1 MDPKSQG
8 MTFSFACSYAFEVLV
23 YPSSD
28 FSDGHVVRSKNSGQ
42 LGVRHGAAV
51 GMQNAEDKDGF
62 EWQAKHESIVSIS
75 KLLAMYLS
83 IGLGLRMPLED
94 HIGDICRKARLQTKT
109 GLNDAAQAAGVKTEE
124 LQQWESNGVIGCPV
138 DIHALSVLLGLD
150 SSKAVAVSQG
160 WEPQQLDLSQW
171 QNLSMLTTSEGFDVN
186 SFVAW
191 DPDSK
196 EAAIFDTGWF
206 AESIFALADSEG
218 LNMRHLFITHMHG
231 DHVAALAQIRKRWP
245 TIMVYSNNDAAPE
258 KNRIREGESV
268 KLGCMEVRARFT
280 PGHAVDGVTYVVDLW
295 RGSAPPVAMVGDAIF
310 AGSMGKDFST
320 PELAQVKV
328 QEQILSLPGDALI
341 CPGHGPVTTVS
352 QELEHNP
359 FF

>member
-1 MDPKSQG
+1 MNPKSQG
-8 MTFSFACSYAFEVLV
+8 MTVSFAFSYSFEVLV

-28 FSDGHVVRSKNSGQ
+28 FSDSHVVRGKNSGQ
-42 LGVRHGAAV
+42 LGLGHGATV
-51 GMQNAEDKDGF
+51 GIQNAEYKDGS

-109 GLNDAAQAAGVKTEE
+109 ELIDAAQAAGVKAEE
-124 LQQWESNGVIGCPV
+124 LQQWESDGVIGFPV
-138 DIHALSVLLGLD
+138 DIDALSGLLGLD
-150 SSKAVAVSQG
+150 PYKAVAISQG
-160 WEPQQLDLSQW
+160 WEPREMDIHQW
-171 QNLSMLTTSEGFDVN
+171 RFLSMITTNEGFDVN
-186 SFVAW
+186 SFVVW
-191 DPDSK
+191 DPEGK

-206 AESIFALADSEG
+206 GESIFALAESKE
-218 LNMRHLFITHMHG
+218 LHVQHLFITHMHG

-245 TIMVYSNNDAAPE
+245 DIMVYSNNDAAPE

-295 RGSAPPVAMVGDAIF
+295 RGSAPPVAIVGDAIF

-320 PELAQVKV
+320 PELAQLKV
-328 QEQILSLPGDALI
+328 REQILSLPGDTLI